1 LPRAESARGCE
12 GDGPVTRPRRGAV
25 LVLALVGLLGC
36 MRVPL
41 DRLIFL
47 PHPLVGEPPAGFS
60 DEWITTEDGVRL
72 HAWRAPAQD
81 GHATLVWSHGNA
93 NNIAGRAAPMA
104 ELAARGLGVLAYDY
118 RGYGRSRGRPSE
130 AGVYRDALA
139 AYDVERA
146 HGTPAEKIVCF
157 GESLGGAVSMYL
169 ATARRCAGVAVV
181 ATFTDL
187 GAVARVHYGA
197 LATAVLGTRFDSLSR
212 VRALRVPILVAH
224 GDRDVIV
231 PSALGEELFA
241 AAPEPKRFVRVA
253 GAGHND
259 VLEAPELLDAVA
271 RFAEECCN

>member
-1 LPRAESARGCE
+1 MTQSRS
-12 GDGPVTRPRRGAV
+12 GAV
-25 LVLALVGLLGC
+25 LVLALGVLGC
-36 MRVPL
+36 MQVPL

-60 DEWITTEDGVRL
+60 DEWIMTEDGVRL
-72 HAWRAPAQD
+72 HAWRVPARD

-93 NNIAGRAAPMA
+93 NNISGRAAPMA

-118 RGYGRSRGRPSE
+118 RGYGRSGGRPSE

-139 AYDVERA
+139 AYDAERA
-146 HGTPAEKIVCF
+146 HDTPAEKIVCF
-157 GESLGGAVSMYL
+157 GESLGGAVSIYL
-169 ATARRCAGVAVV
+169 ATARRCGGVAVV

-187 GAVARVHYGA
+187 GAVARVHYGP
-197 LATAVLGTRFDSLSR
+197 LATAVLGTRFDSSTR

-224 GDRDVIV
+224 GDRDAIV
-231 PSALGEELFA
+231 PVALGEELFA

-259 VLEAPELLDAVA
+259 VLEVPELLDAVA
-271 RFAEECCN
+271 RFADECAAIE